1 MSLVGLLAALLL
13 TLLALIVVIYPLLRQ
28 SESTGARH
36 SSRRNLDANY
46 RRVLLNI
53 RDLDED
59 FATGKLDA
67 HSYHDEREAWV
78 RRGIELLRQINEQT
92 KTSGA

>member
-1 MSLVGLLAALLL
+1 MSLAGLLAALLL
-13 TLLALIVVIYPLLRQ
+13 TALALIIVAYPLLRH
-28 SESTGARH
+28 SESTGARR
-36 SSRRNLDANY
+36 SSQRNLDTNY
-46 RRVLLNI
+46 QRVLINI

-67 HSYHDEREAWV
+67 HSYHDEREAWT
-78 RRGIELLRQINEQT
+78 RRGIELLRQIDEQT